1 MTEPVRALV
10 NGAKLV
16 GESVLP
22 GVSLLMEGKLVNGAV
37 HTVLGL
43 GAKALLGPAGLI
55 IVAADSFSKSVTDK
69 YLWDHVVDAARP
81 LRKCETAAAEAPAD
95 KAETPAEKPAV

>member
-16 GESVLP
+16 GEAVLP
-22 GVSLLMEGKLVNGAV
+22 GASLLMEGKLVNGAV

-43 GAKALLGPAGLI
+43 GVKALLGPAGLI
-55 IVAADSFSKSVTDK
+55 IVAADSFSKSVSDK
-69 YLWDHVVDAARP
+69 YLWDHLVDASRP
-81 LRKCETAAAEAPAD
+81 LRKQEAD
-95 KAETPAEKPAV
+95 KTEAGDASAEKPAV